1 MDVTHQRARVLG
13 AARPGAGGRGS
24 WGWGPEVGRTC
35 PGRSLPQSWQL
46 PRGTLGT
53 AQLHPLTHGP
63 SRCHLRRAARG
74 LGRLCRALLEGP
86 GCPPCWWSGGRLSAQ
101 SPALGPL
108 VPLRQRGGA
117 APAPAGQHQMRLV
130 GAPGFAT
137 HWLCDCRPATLPPCA
152 LGWMLPPGM
161 GAAASMMGTGAEC
174 ELSWAEPGWQEG
186 SRKPILVSVPL
197 QVPSDCPLAL
207 PGLARQ
213 QPPLGSEKAWAESR
227 AQLGTGQG
235 LPAGQ
240 WLRSRKKA
248 P

>member
-1 MDVTHQRARVLG
+1 
-13 AARPGAGGRGS
+13 
-24 WGWGPEVGRTC
+24 
-35 PGRSLPQSWQL
+35 
-46 PRGTLGT
+46 
-53 AQLHPLTHGP
+53 
-63 SRCHLRRAARG
+63 
-74 LGRLCRALLEGP
+74 
-86 GCPPCWWSGGRLSAQ
+86 
-101 SPALGPL
+101 
-108 VPLRQRGGA
+108 
-117 APAPAGQHQMRLV
+117 
-130 GAPGFAT
+130 
-137 HWLCDCRPATLPPCA
+137 
-152 LGWMLPPGM
+152 MLPPGM

-213 QPPLGSEKAWAESR
+213 QPPLGSEKAWVESR